1 MDDEAR
7 NFQIME
13 IAELLVKDR
22 VSLDEQDQKTL
33 QKYHDFAKS
42 EFNLSDEDSTSLI
55 NETFLYLKLKNA
67 KDVDPLQ
74 QGDKFGA
81 GFS

>member
-7 NFQIME
+7 NFQIAE
-13 IAELLVKDR
+13 IAELLVKDNI
-22 VSLDEQDQKTL
+22 SLDEQDPKKL
-33 QKYHDFAKS
+33 QKYIDFAKS
-42 EFNLSDEDSTSLI
+42 EFQLSNDDSTNLV
-55 NETFLYLKLKNA
+55 NETFFYLKLKSA

-74 QGDKFGA
+74 DADKFGA

>member
-7 NFQIME
+7 NFQIAE
-13 IAELLVKDR
+13 IAELLVNDNI
-22 VSLDEQDQKTL
+22 SLDEQDPKKL
-33 QKYHDFAKS
+33 RKYINFAKA
-42 EFNLSDEDSTSLI
+42 EFQLSNEDSTNLV
-55 NETFLYLKLKNA
+55 NETFFYLKLKSA

-74 QGDKFGA
+74 DADKFGA